1 MTCRRSRSARQRAST
16 PSPELTAGPD
26 LGMQPRRPR
35 LRVSSE
41 EMDSAVSEEFDELY
55 RTSRERLAVQIVA
68 LSGSHQDA
76 EDAVQEAFVR
86 AWLRWKTV
94 GAYDDPEAWV
104 RRVAY
109 NLAVSRWRRTRRVV
123 LQAVVPG
130 PHGREPGEPIGIVEA
145 MKVLPLTQ
153 RRALVLHHLGG
164 LSVSGIAQE
173 MSVPEGTVKSWL
185 SRARTRLSEELERRE
200 ELAR

>member
-1 MTCRRSRSARQRAST
+1 
-16 PSPELTAGPD
+16 
-26 LGMQPRRPR
+26 
-35 LRVSSE
+35 
-41 EMDSAVSEEFDELY
+41 MDSEASEEFDELY

-68 LSGSHQDA
+68 LTGSIHDA

-109 NLAVSRWRRTRRVV
+109 NLAVSRWRRTRKAV
-123 LQAVVPG
+123 LQAVVTAPKQ
-130 PHGREPGEPIGIVEA
+130 EPDEPIGVLDA
-145 MKVLPLTQ
+145 MKVLAPTQ
-153 RRALVLHHLGG
+153 RRALVLHHVGG
-164 LSVSGIAQE
+164 LSISKIAEE
-173 MSVPEGTVKSWL
+173 MNVAEGTVKSWL

-200 ELAR
+200 ESAR

>member
-1 MTCRRSRSARQRAST
+1 
-16 PSPELTAGPD
+16 
-26 LGMQPRRPR
+26 
-35 LRVSSE
+35 
-41 EMDSAVSEEFDELY
+41 MDSAASEEFDELY

-68 LSGSHQDA
+68 LTGSLHDA

-109 NLAVSRWRRTRRVV
+109 NLAVSRWRRRRKVV
-123 LQAVVPG
+123 IQALVPA
-130 PHGREPGEPIGIVEA
+130 PRNREPAEPIGVVDA
-145 MKVLPLTQ
+145 MKVLSLAQ

-164 LSVSGIAQE
+164 LSVSGIAEE
-173 MSVPEGTVKSWL
+173 MGVPEGTVKSWL

-200 ELAR
+200 ELTR